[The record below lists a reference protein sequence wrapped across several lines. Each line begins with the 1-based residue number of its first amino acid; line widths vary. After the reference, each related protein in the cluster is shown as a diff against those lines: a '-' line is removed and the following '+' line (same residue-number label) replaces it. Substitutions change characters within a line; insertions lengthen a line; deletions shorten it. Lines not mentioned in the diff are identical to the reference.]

1 MGSEVNLCH
10 INSIFKVPHKLT
22 YRIQISYPKKK
33 GTHRIEL
40 IQVCAFKYAMIIE
53 LFGRFPETCQP
64 FWRLFV
70 SKPLNI
76 EFSEVKIK
84 SNFDG
89 EFPDIDGINIIFT
102 YHFLF
107 KGPKDLT
114 FEDILPNRWS
124 TSRIQRDFCN
134 TDKATPLTPMTP
146 MGAPV
151 RSPRYDQRNY
161 LEFPSYLRH
170 THFLWYCWWFRVIL
184 HQLRLVE

>member
-53 LFGRFPETCQP
+53 LFGRSPEMCQP

-89 EFPDIDGINIIFT
+89 EFPDIDGSTSFLRIIF
-102 YHFLF
+102 YS
-107 KGPKDLT
+107 K
-114 FEDILPNRWS
+114 
-124 TSRIQRDFCN
+124 
-134 TDKATPLTPMTP
+134 
-146 MGAPV
+146 
-151 RSPRYDQRNY
+151 DQRIWQKKIFSQIDD
-161 LEFPSYLRH
+161 LHEEFKEIFATLTRPL
-170 THFLWYCWWFRVIL
+170 LWHLWHLWV
-184 HQLRLVE
+184 HQSGVQDMTRGTI

>member
-10 INSIFKVPHKLT
+10 INSIFKVHHKLT

-33 GTHRIEL
+33 GTHRIKL

-89 EFPDIDGINIIFT
+89 EFPDIDGSTSFLRMIF
-102 YHFLF
+102 HV
-107 KGPKDLT
+107 KGS
-114 FEDILPNRWS
+114 DIWRYFPNRWS